1 MSSGKYDVN
10 KNAEKSAVITGAS
23 GFVGSNLARHLIQK
37 KWRVNILSRES
48 TDISKVDLDL
58 ERVKLFRHDGS
69 FASLKNCLGQIEK
82 ESIVFHL
89 ASLFKSEHSALDLD
103 SLIDSNIRFPSN
115 LLEAMSFHG
124 FNRLINTGTSWQHFK
139 CADYEPVNLYAAT
152 KQGFED
158 IIEYYVKAKKFSV
171 VTLKLFD
178 TYGPNDRRNK
188 LVQLLIEA
196 GINNRQL
203 DLSPGEQFI
212 DLVYIQDVLNAYE
225 ASANLILKS
234 LDISHDKFFISSGR
248 TCSIKQLVSILEM
261 RLKKKMLVSWGKR
274 DYRDREVM
282 LPCHPAILV
291 PNWQPKT
298 SLESGLSMVIDH
310 YQTQGNL

>member
-1 MSSGKYDVN
+1 MN
-10 KNAEKSAVITGAS
+10 KNVKKSAVITGAS
-23 GFVGSNLARHLIQK
+23 GFVGSNLARHLIHNE
-37 KWRVNILSRES
+37 WRVNILCRES
-48 TDISKVDLDL
+48 TDFSKVDLDL
-58 ERVKLFRHDGS
+58 ERVRLFRNDGS
-69 FASLKNCLGQIEK
+69 FSALKNCLGQIEK
-82 ESIVFHL
+82 GSIVFHL
-89 ASLFKSEHSALDLD
+89 ASLFKSEHGALDLD
-103 SLIDSNIRFPSN
+103 GLIDSNIRFPIN

-139 CADYEPVNLYAAT
+139 SADYEPVNLYAAT

-158 IIEYYVKAKKFSV
+158 IIEYYVRAKKFSV

-196 GINNRQL
+196 GINNRQV
-203 DLSPGEQFI
+203 DLSPGEQLI

-225 ASANLILKS
+225 ASANLIFKS
-234 LDISHDKFFISSGR
+234 LDASHDKFFISSGR
-248 TCSIKQLVSILEM
+248 ACSIKQLVSMLEIK
-261 RLKKKMLVSWGKR
+261 LEKKLLVSWGKR

-282 LPCHPAILV
+282 LPCYPSSLV

-298 SLESGLSMVIDH
+298 SLESGLSAVIDH
-310 YQTQGNL
+310 YQTQGNYSA